1 MSEAITEAQHQ
12 AAILELA
19 QLTGWK
25 VTLKECL

>member
-1 MSEAITEAQHQ
+1 MSEIVTEAQHQ

-19 QLTGWK
+19 QLTGWR